1 MEHQKPYTIRD
12 DVNLPLMSD
21 GPMASPVHKL
31 IAHGVGKVMSSFLCI
46 SLKNSVACILIL
58 EYSYFYLESNEE
70 DPIGVFAS
78 AVKEYQSSGTQAA
91 VCKALRKAIQA
102 HENNEVKL
110 QAAIM
115 GIILNSRMCE

>member
-46 SLKNSVACILIL
+46 SEKFCSLYSYSGILIFL
-58 EYSYFYLESNEE
+58 F
-70 DPIGVFAS
+70 GV
-78 AVKEYQSSGTQAA
+78 K
-91 VCKALRKAIQA
+91 
-102 HENNEVKL
+102 
-110 QAAIM
+110 
-115 GIILNSRMCE
+115 

>member
-1 MEHQKPYTIRD
+1 
-12 DVNLPLMSD
+12 
-21 GPMASPVHKL
+21 
-31 IAHGVGKVMSSFLCI
+31 
-46 SLKNSVACILIL
+46 
-58 EYSYFYLESNEE
+58 LESNEE